1 MMVAGF
7 AVLLQCISRA
17 LLVFLVGL
25 IGMAL
30 LGQSVGTASIAI
42 ALALSA
48 LAAVHTVRTKLPVY
62 RNLDSRQSKRLLTI
76 SIVSA
81 IGWAVLPLAVLKV

>member
-1 MMVAGF
+1 MNKS
-7 AVLLQCISRA
+7 C
-17 LLVFLVGL
+17 LVY
-25 IGMAL
+25 
-30 LGQSVGTASIAI
+30 
-42 ALALSA
+42 
-48 LAAVHTVRTKLPVY
+48 RTKLPIY